1 VLSPHCA
8 FIINCLSRDVN
19 LPLEDHLPVLLLLD
33 LLIPFLSVLDVK
45 VLIQDVVEPLMI
57 LLDITEGF

>member
-1 VLSPHCA
+1 M
-8 FIINCLSRDVN
+8 
-19 LPLEDHLPVLLLLD
+19 PVLVFLD

-57 LLDITEGF
+57 LLDVPECF